1 MKELLAKIK
10 LKSSNLPIKIT
21 VNKIDIFDERKI
33 ANQFNA
39 FFTNIRGELTS
50 KIPNA
55 VIAIESYITK
65 SHSIMETKQRSMNE
79 LKDAFFSLKIKKSP
93 RYDDISFNVLKKCFS
108 SLREPL
114 NYLLNLSIEKGI
126 YLDDFKSAKVT
137 PIYKTGNKNDLSNYR
152 SISVFPCFSKILEE
166 IIYNRLHQYLTANE
180 ILCSKQFA
188 F

>member
-39 FFTNIRGELTS
+39 FFTNIRGELAS

-55 VIAIESYITK
+55 VIAFESYITK

-79 LKDAFFSLKIKKSP
+79 LKDAFFSLKIKKVPVMMTSVLMF
-93 RYDDISFNVLKKCFS
+93 SKNVLAV
-108 SLREPL
+108 
-114 NYLLNLSIEKGI
+114 YVNL
-126 YLDDFKSAKVT
+126 
-137 PIYKTGNKNDLSNYR
+137 
-152 SISVFPCFSKILEE
+152 
-166 IIYNRLHQYLTANE
+166 
-180 ILCSKQFA
+180 
-188 F
+188 